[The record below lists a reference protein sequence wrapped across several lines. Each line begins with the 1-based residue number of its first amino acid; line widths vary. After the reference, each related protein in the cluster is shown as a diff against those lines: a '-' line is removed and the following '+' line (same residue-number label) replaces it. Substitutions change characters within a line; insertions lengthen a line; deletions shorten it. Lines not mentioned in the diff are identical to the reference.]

1 MPSNLQIEFQSRPK
15 TKWVGWALL
24 GLSIFAVAELDVR
37 RSELEQALGVWRQGD
52 VEHNKEKRTNSGAT
66 QDHTAQVV
74 ARLHKPWAQL
84 FSGLEKAQI
93 DTVALLSVAP
103 DAQNRSLLLTGEA
116 KGYNELLEYAARL
129 RSEAGLQDVH
139 FTSTEARDDQ
149 PQRPVAFAISASW
162 KHLR

>member
-1 MPSNLQIEFQSRPK
+1 MPSDLQIEFQPRPK
-15 TKWVGWALL
+15 PKWVGWALL
-24 GLSIFAVAELDVR
+24 GLSIFAVTEIDVR
-37 RSELEQALGVWRQGD
+37 RSELEQELGVWQQGG
-52 VEHNKEKRTNSGAT
+52 VEHKKEKRPDPGAAKG
-66 QDHTAQVV
+66 HTAQVV
-74 ARLHKPWAQL
+74 NRLQKPWSQL
-84 FSGLEKAQI
+84 FSGLEKAQV

-116 KGYNELLEYAARL
+116 KDYNELLEYAARL
-129 RSEAGLQDVH
+129 RSESGLQDVH